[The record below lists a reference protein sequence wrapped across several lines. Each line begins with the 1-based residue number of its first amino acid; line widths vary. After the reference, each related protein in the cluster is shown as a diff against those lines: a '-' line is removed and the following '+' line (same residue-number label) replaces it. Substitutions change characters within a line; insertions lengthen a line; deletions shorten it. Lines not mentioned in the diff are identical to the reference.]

1 MDTKST
7 IEQFEQEYPTLAK
20 SYKEIL
26 KQQYELFAS
35 KMIDYGLANIAQGN
49 TLETPEE
56 KKFSLTAIFI
66 RMNDKPTPLM
76 IPPGDP
82 DLRVIV
88 VIDGPLK
95 SAVNNPSTVTITP
108 PGIIISAKSKI

>member
-1 MDTKST
+1 MDTKNT

-35 KMIDYGLANIAQGN
+35 KMLDYGLANIAQGN
-49 TLETPEE
+49 TLETSEE

-66 RMNDKPTPLM
+66 RMNDKMSRWKNMLM
-76 IPPGDP
+76 KNQIPKNETLLDTYK
-82 DLRVIV
+82 DLTNY
-88 VIDGPLK
+88 
-95 SAVNNPSTVTITP
+95 A
-108 PGIIISAKSKI
+108 IIAQLVDQDKWKK